1 MAKAVKQAKQLKF
14 TYNDKEYTL
23 EFTRRTVTEMEK
35 KGFIANEVEAKPMS
49 TLPALFEGAFL
60 AHHRFEKKEVID
72 EIFSK
77 MKNKEDLIGKLAEMY
92 NEPIIALVEDPE
104 DNEGNVDWTASF

>member
-1 MAKAVKQAKQLKF
+1 MAKQLKF

-35 KGFIANEVEAKPMS
+35 KGFIAAEVETKPMS

-60 AHHRFEKKEVID
+60 AHHRFEKQSVID
-72 EIFSK
+72 EIYSK
-77 MKNKEDLIGKLAEMY
+77 MKDKMALIERLAEMY
-92 NEPIIALVEDPE
+92 NEPIKAMLDEPE
-104 DNEGNVDWTASF
+104 EGNVEWTPSW

>member
-1 MAKAVKQAKQLKF
+1 MADTVKQAKQLKF

-23 EFTRRTVTEMEK
+23 EFTRRTVTEMERK
-35 KGFIANEVEAKPMS
+35 VFIANEVEAKPMS

-92 NEPIIALVEDPE
+92 NEPIMALVEEPE
-104 DNEGNVDWTASF
+104 ENEGNVEWTASF